1 MKTLLLSI
9 ALLSSAVY
17 ANELNWV
24 DEQVQAIKPARS
36 GMKRQELSSLKNP
49 FIFIKKTD
57 KTKKGSKPDKKTG
70 LKKVLKKKIDLKLT
84 LVINQS
90 AQISGKWYK
99 IGEAINGYKIEE
111 ITPKAVL
118 LKKKN
123 KELLLTTNS
132 KNNTLKF
139 KN

>member
-57 KTKKGSKPDKKTG
+57 KTKKGVKSDKKTG

-99 IGEAINGYKIEE
+99 VGETINGYKIEE

>member
-1 MKTLLLSI
+1 MKNLLLSI
-9 ALLSSAVY
+9 AILTSAIY
-17 ANELNWV
+17 ANELKWV
-24 DEQVQAIKPARS
+24 DEQVQAIKPART
-36 GMKRQELSSLKNP
+36 GMQRSELSSLKNP

-57 KTKKGSKPDKKTG
+57 KNKKSTPSSKKPSV
-70 LKKVLKKKIDLKLT
+70 KKVVKKQIDMKLT
-84 LVINQS
+84 LVINKS

-99 IGEAINGYKIEE
+99 TGEKINGYTIQE
-111 ITPKAVL
+111 ITPRAVL

-132 KNNTLKF
+132 KNKTLKF

>member
-1 MKTLLLSI
+1 MKNLLLSI
-9 ALLSSAVY
+9 ALLSSALY

-36 GMKRQELSSLKNP
+36 GMKNKELSSLKNP

-57 KTKKGSKPDKKTG
+57 KKGVKSDKKIG
-70 LKKVLKKKIDLKLT
+70 LKKVVKKKVNLKLT

-99 IGEAINGYKIEE
+99 KGETINGYKIEE
-111 ITPKAVL
+111 ITPRAVL

-132 KNNTLKF
+132 KSNTLKF

>member
-49 FIFIKKTD
+49 FIFVRKTD
-57 KTKKGSKPDKKTG
+57 KTKKGANSNKKTG
-70 LKKVLKKKIDLKLT
+70 LKKVVKKKIDLKLT

-99 IGEAINGYKIEE
+99 KGETINGYKIEE
-111 ITPKAVL
+111 ITPRAVL